1 MAVNQVDDDGFTT
14 VVSTKNKKKSTVVA
28 DLDPTHRGKGRLKK
42 KKKDV
47 LGDFYSFQ
55 SRETKRDRL
64 VKLREQFED
73 DKNRIAKMKVE
84 RKFKPY

>member
-1 MAVNQVDDDGFTT
+1 M
-14 VVSTKNKKKSTVVA
+14 
-28 DLDPTHRGKGRLKK
+28 KK

-47 LGDFYSFQ
+47 LNDFYSFQ

-73 DKNRIAKMKVE
+73 DKNRIAKMKAE